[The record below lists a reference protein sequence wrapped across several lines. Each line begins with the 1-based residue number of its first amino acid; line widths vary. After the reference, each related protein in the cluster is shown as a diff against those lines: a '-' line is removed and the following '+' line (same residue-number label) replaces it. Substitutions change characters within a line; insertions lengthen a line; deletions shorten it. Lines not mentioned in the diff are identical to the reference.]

1 MFYVRITMAL
11 HKLLVDDFYDTSYA
25 LLAVHCRLEDY
36 RLAYLLNKSL
46 GLKLIRLPQDLD
58 YKYFAAT
65 YSIYEWNDEEHFTT
79 WHMVSNVCKK
89 EEDSLQSSGSLF
101 SVNDKVL
108 KTYHLLPELKNVDF
122 LIKITNDDRHYDERE
137 VLEKIQQIPQIITT
151 YTIDIDQLKSK
162 ENLIF

>member
-1 MFYVRITMAL
+1 MAL
-11 HKLLVDDFYDTSYA
+11 HKLVVDDFYDDSYS

-36 RLAYLLNKSL
+36 RLAYLLNKYL
-46 GLKLIRLPQDLD
+46 NLNLTRLPQDLD

-65 YSIYEWNDEEHFTT
+65 YSLYEWIDEEHFTT
-79 WHMVSNVCKK
+79 WHMISNVCKK

-101 SVNDKVL
+101 SDQEKVL

-122 LIKITNDDRHYDERE
+122 LIKITNDDRLFDERDM
-137 VLEKIQQIPQIITT
+137 LENIQRIPQIITT
-151 YTIDIDQLKSK
+151 YTIDVDQLKSK

>member
-1 MFYVRITMAL
+1 MAL